1 MEWPACSP
9 DMNPIEHVWDA
20 LGRRVAGHQPHPQT
34 LQELEKALLEEK
46 LILNMAKSK
55 KKCRQYGV
63 DYLKF
68 CFIESVSDKR
78 LPLCLLC
85 NGVLSNDAM
94 KPSKLEDHL
103 RCHPDKRS
111 KDLKNT
117 FKYSKKNCR
126 SNPRWT
132 EFLLQLYKET
142 IMLDESTLPGNE
154 SLLLAYVHFT
164 MDQEHHEE
172 MLFART
178 LTTYTKGE
186 SLFNVL
192 KEYFIE
198 NSIPLPNIISVATD
212 GAPAMVGCYR
222 GFIGHLKQNVSGC

>member
-1 MEWPACSP
+1 
-9 DMNPIEHVWDA
+9 
-20 LGRRVAGHQPHPQT
+20 
-34 LQELEKALLEEK
+34 
-46 LILNMAKSK
+46 MAESK
-55 KKCRQYGV
+55 KKCRQYSV

-68 CFIESVSDKR
+68 GFIESVSDKR
-78 LPLCLLC
+78 LPLCIVC
-85 NGVLSNDAM
+85 NRVLSNDAM

-103 RCHPDKRS
+103 RRCPPDKRS

-126 SNPRWT
+126 SDPRWT
-132 EFLLQLYKET
+132 EILLQLYKET

-154 SLLLAYVHFT
+154 SLLAYVRFT

-178 LTTYTKGE
+178 LTTDTKSE

-198 NSIPLPNIISVATD
+198 NSIPLPNKISVAID

-222 GFIGHLKQNVSGC
+222 GFIGHLKQNVPGVLAIHCVIH